1 MGFCLLVCHSAFITE
16 YFRYTCIS
24 AVQGKHLPSHAAVAS
39 GRRPW
44 CPIGLFPHSGRLF
57 QVPEGSYIFL
67 RIFLRMA
74 VLSAVSAFI
83 RILTDADK
91 LHTAG
96 IPAAFTQ
103 SSHASKH
110 RVCFVHRVD
119 PEQDQKINFHR
130 TVFNIPIPPAY
141 RPSPY
146 SFDAS
151 QIFCH
156 QGYGLRSGELPL
168 HFPYQLSPDPVRTA
182 YLNISLP
189 VVHAIQLL

>member
-1 MGFCLLVCHSAFITE
+1 MVCLLFCHSAYITE

-24 AVQGKHLPSHAAVAS
+24 AVQGKHLPSHAAVAP
-39 GRRPW
+39 GCRPW

-83 RILTDADK
+83 RILTDTNK

-96 IPAAFTQ
+96 IPSVFAQ

-119 PEQDQKINFHR
+119 PKQDQKINFHR
-130 TVFNIPIPPAY
+130 TIFNIPIPPVF

-146 SFDAS
+146 SSDAS

-156 QGYGLRSGELPL
+156 QGYGLRSGELPH
-168 HFPYQLSPDPVRTA
+168 HFPYRLSPNPVRIA

-189 VVHAIQLL
+189 VVYAIQLL